1 MKLKSKS
8 ELMKDVIEG
17 TDMTMMIEVLIEVLI
32 DIRNILSSIRETI
45 ICHPFEKGV

>member
-17 TDMTMMIEVLIEVLI
+17 TDMTMMIEVLI